1 MSVTKIN
8 RRSPFRLAA
17 IGALGIAGFAALGG
31 CASNEVTL
39 ADIRAAPAPE
49 FLTTGQ
55 TRAEVLNDLA
65 LELDTA
71 RRAFN
76 SDARRAWLFDQPS
89 NLTPTLKT
97 RSP

>member
-17 IGALGIAGFAALGG
+17 IAALGAAGLAALGG
-31 CASNEVTL
+31 CANKVTL
-39 ADIRAAPAPE
+39 AELRMAPAPE
-49 FLTTGQ
+49 FATTGE
-55 TRAEVLNDLA
+55 TWDEALNDLA
-65 LELDTA
+65 LELDSA

-76 SDARRAWLFDQPS
+76 SDARRTWFFDKPS